1 MLPHALVP
9 PASAEDDGVVGEQ
22 YEDQE
27 HGAEPARPPLTA
39 ARAREMTAGLHEAM
53 EDVRRSVAVLAARV
67 RDAHAARVWVPL
79 GHSSWEAY
87 CDAEFGISRAQAY
100 RLLDVARALAAIHGA
115 VDAGT
120 ETSRTRDTGPGA
132 AALDYGLSQ
141 RALIAVSGRT
151 DVVAELITR
160 RLAAL
165 AHSGLQA
172 LDEPTVRAVVRQAV
186 RDVRIAPPP
195 PPVDPSADP
204 VVAAGRQLTTNLFSS
219 AHAIGELMLEVAP
232 AYLSDTE
239 AATGV
244 MALLCEQ
251 IGEPLEHGLAARRYA
266 MSGDPRALH
275 GTVL

>member
-1 MLPHALVP
+1 MDCC
-9 PASAEDDGVVGEQ
+9 PA
-22 YEDQE
+22 
-27 HGAEPARPPLTA
+27 ARPRCFPHHWA
-39 ARAREMTAGLHEAM
+39 
-53 EDVRRSVAVLAARV
+53 VA
-67 RDAHAARVWVPL
+67 
-79 GHSSWEAY
+79 
-87 CDAEFGISRAQAY
+87 
-100 RLLDVARALAAIHGA
+100 
-115 VDAGT
+115 AGT
-120 ETSRTRDTGPGA
+120 ETFRTRDTDPAA

-204 VVAAGRQLTTNLFSS
+204 VVAAGRQFTDDLSAS

-232 AYLSDTE
+232 AYLSETE

-266 MSGDPRALH
+266 MSGDRRALH